1 MKQRYLKKPCSFLMV
16 SAMVLTMFPM
26 FSTSVH
32 AEENQS
38 PTKEQFSTVE
48 ELKNYDTNDNDGVRN
63 PAKVYFGNNNQQWWI
78 AGSQSNNSLTLFSAS
93 SMGDGV
99 QFESNYMAN
108 KTYDDKW
115 NCTYPDREPAEVF
128 PNHYGA
134 SYIRNVTL
142 KEMEASFFTS
152 SEQAL
157 INETTIYTDDTKNN
171 SVYSTTDKLYLAYGD
186 QEDYNHITVGKN
198 SANDLNDGLRIDPS
212 YWGESVLELFWIRS
226 PFVSNDDPNDG
237 SSVLTAWP
245 SKNYPAFNGAQ
256 TNNGSLENIRPAFEL
271 NSSTIL
277 FASAVPSATSTG
289 NLTLQDADGDGAFT
303 LRYDAS
309 KYSKNLGS
317 AVISYDDRKVILTDV
332 PNGTY
337 LVAQNS
343 NGAYAKQITNE
354 TEVSASGMNLDNFAN
369 CKIWLETTDTANRI
383 TYAALAEKEQ
393 ETAVN
398 IVAGAGLNITS
409 ENGVQKVVPNT
420 AITNIIVEAVDGY
433 FLPDGYED
441 GIQGLNGLTVTNIT
455 KNGFT
460 ILGTPASDVN
470 ITLPPATKAV
480 YSMLLSGDGT
490 FTGTCVGYQPINA
503 KEFTITNSGNV
514 DLENVDISITGTDKD
529 KFELSGDGTTTIQPN
544 DTLKVA
550 VAPKDSL
557 ATGIYRATLTVTA
570 ANAQIATTEL
580 QFTVN
585 EHDYVAV
592 VTPPNCTEKGYT
604 TYTCRNCS
612 HSYKGN
618 EVDATGHTW
627 GKWKVIKEATTTET
641 GKKERVCERCDY
653 KEIAVISMI
662 SNKEQPTTSTKPDTA
677 VKTGDSTNIL
687 LWSMVMVI
695 SLAGMLTALFFK
707 RRRNR

>member
-1 MKQRYLKKPCSFLMV
+1 MKQRYLKKPCSFLLV
-16 SAMVLTMFPM
+16 SAMVLTMFPT

-48 ELKNYDTNDNDGVRN
+48 ELKNYDTNDNDGVKN

-78 AGSQSNNSLTLFSAS
+78 AGSQSNDSITLFSAS
-93 SMGDGV
+93 SMRDDV
-99 QFESNYMAN
+99 QFESNYMDN

-171 SVYSTTDKLYLAYGD
+171 SIYSTTDKLYLAYGD

-212 YWGESVLELFWIRS
+212 YWGKSVLELFWIRS

-237 SSVLTAWP
+237 NDVLTAWP

-256 TNNGSLENIRPAFEL
+256 TSNVEKIRPAFEL

-289 NLTLQDADGDGAFT
+289 NLTLQDTDGDGAFT
-303 LRYDAS
+303 LRYDAG

-354 TEVSASGMNLDNFAN
+354 TEVSASGMNLDDFAN

-570 ANAQIATTEL
+570 ANAQRATTEL

-627 GKWKVIKEATTTET
+627 GEWKVIKEATTTET

-695 SLAGMLTALFFK
+695 SLAGILTALFFK